1 MRKASFG
8 PAAVGLATL
17 LTVFASVG
25 LHPEP
30 ADGGIASAAGPHVLQ
45 TPGNA
50 VRSAGSHDCQICLAH
65 RTVPLTCLPDVVFE
79 RESSVFS
86 PVGQTPS
93 ARGLSLPLL
102 FDGRAPPS
110 A

>member
-1 MRKASFG
+1 MRKALFG
-8 PAAVGLATL
+8 PAAVAAATL

-30 ADGGIASAAGPHVLQ
+30 ADSGLISSGHPVAHGGRDAA
-45 TPGNA
+45 
-50 VRSAGSHDCQICLAH
+50 RSSDSHDCQICLAH
-65 RTVPLTCLPDVVFE
+65 RPVPLSCLQDVVFD

-86 PVGQTPS
+86 PVPETPS
-93 ARGLSLPLL
+93 LRTLLLPSLS
-102 FDGRAPPS
+102 DGRAPPS